1 MIATIQGTLT
11 DAGALFAIIEAGG
24 LGYEL
29 NIPVTTAE
37 KLPPVGQNAM
47 LYVHDVYREDAAL
60 LYGFADRASR
70 DFFKLVIEKVSGIG
84 PRTAISLMSRFP
96 LAYLLEAIA
105 CSDSVALAKCPGIG
119 PKTAERII
127 VELKDKIREWSL
139 HSGING
145 TSGKTVVPS
154 NSTGNISENE
164 KDALDALLALGYKAS
179 EADKALAKA
188 RKQLGENADAQSLI
202 RRALGN

>member
-11 DAGALFAIIEAGG
+11 DAGPLFAIIEAGG

-29 NIPVTTAE
+29 SIPVTTAE
-37 KLPPVGQNAM
+37 KLPPVGQSTM

-96 LAYLLEAIA
+96 LTYLLEAIA
-105 CSDSVALAKCPGIG
+105 GSDSVALAKCPGIG

-127 VELKDKIREWSL
+127 IELKDKIREWSL
-139 HSGING
+139 HSGI
-145 TSGKTVVPS
+145 SGASDKSVTPIN
-154 NSTGNISENE
+154 NSGNFSENE

-179 EADKALAKA
+179 EAEKALSKA
-188 RKQLGENADAQSLI
+188 RKQLGENADTQSLI